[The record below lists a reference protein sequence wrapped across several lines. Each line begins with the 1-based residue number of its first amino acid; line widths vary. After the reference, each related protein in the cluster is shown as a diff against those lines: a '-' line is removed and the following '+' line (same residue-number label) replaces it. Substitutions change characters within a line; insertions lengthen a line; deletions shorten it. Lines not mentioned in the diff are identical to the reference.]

1 MAKIRL
7 KDRFFKNL
15 IFARIEA
22 FGHFFNFGK
31 KIQFSC
37 NVWFKNMV
45 NQVPPGEPQGF
56 TFNFWWCGV
65 FHRFFLEMR
74 GISHLSSLRVGTF
87 HQLVSPGVGI
97 SQKKWKKSENP
108 RGGPGLP
115 YIWITH
121 YIWQRLQ
128 LGGSICTMPNSNLFS
143 MAVV

>member
-7 KDRFFKNL
+7 KNR
-15 IFARIEA
+15 IFLKSHIRTNWSIWKLFQFRE
-22 FGHFFNFGK
+22 

-74 GISHLSSLRVGTF
+74 GFSHLSSLRVGTF

-128 LGGSICTMPNSNLFS
+128 LGGSICTLPNSTPLS
-143 MAVV
+143 MAVE